1 MKKIFDLCSDELMAI
16 CELMEDPIFRKIPK
30 DKIKYYIE
38 NSFIIGC
45 EKAAM
50 LKKNCGNKT
59 LTELCMDNG
68 ITVNIID
75 KPYKVMDTNYRAEII
90 YSENQINILKPSIML
105 MEEQLKDIADIEKI
119 IDIHIAH
126 EFYHFLEYRSK
137 KDTADMLSPVTILKI
152 GKFNKKSKVIK
163 TCEIAAHAFCKEYL
177 NLPFHP
183 KALDFIFLINKG
195 EMSYDEF
202 VQYLEYVTNILNV

>member
-1 MKKIFDLCSDELMAI
+1 MKEIFDLCNDELMALS
-16 CELMEDPIFRKIPK
+16 ELIEDPIFGKIPK
-30 DKIKYYIE
+30 NKIQYYIE
-38 NSFIIGC
+38 NSYEIGFK
-45 EKAAM
+45 KAVM
-50 LKKNCGNKT
+50 LKKSCENKS

-105 MEEQLKDIADIEKI
+105 MEEQLKDIADIEEI

-126 EFYHFLEYRSK
+126 EFYHFLEYRNES
-137 KDTADMLSPVTILKI
+137 DTADMLLPVTTLKI
-152 GKFNKKSKVIK
+152 GKFNKKSKVIR

-183 KALDFIFLINKG
+183 KALDFIYLIKKG
-195 EMSYDEF
+195 ELSCDEF
-202 VQYLEYVTNILNV
+202 AKYLDYISNMLID